1 MNIQREREREREMRE
16 RRERERERES
26 GEQLAVTQ
34 RHNEARQQT
43 AT

>member
-1 MNIQREREREREMRE
+1 MNTERAHPVRRQR
-16 RRERERERES
+16 
-26 GEQLAVTQ
+26 GAEQLAVTQ

>member
-1 MNIQREREREREMRE
+1 MNTERE
-16 RRERERERES
+16 RRES
-26 GEQLAVTQ
+26 VHPTPVSKQLAVTQ